1 MKEIRFFLV
10 LSSILL
16 AQFLIAQNLKL
27 SSTNIEEVIKQ
38 LTLEEK
44 VHLVVGASLKGSD
57 QARAEVG
64 YTKKIVPGCA
74 GTTYPIPRLG
84 IPTIVMAD
92 GPAGLRIS
100 PTRKNDPNTYYC
112 TGFPVGTLLASTWN
126 DELLEKVGKA
136 MGEEVKEYGVDVLL
150 APGANL
156 HRNPLCGRNFEYYSE
171 DPLLAGRSAA
181 AFIRGIQ
188 SNGVGT
194 SLKHFAA
201 NNQEI
206 NRLGND
212 SRLRDHALRELYLRN
227 FEIAVKQSQPW
238 TIMSSYNY
246 INGRYTS
253 EDRILLE
260 DILRKEWGFKG
271 MVVSDWGGGLNAPL
285 QIEAGNDML
294 QSGTYD
300 QYISILEAVKNGKL
314 KEADL
319 DKAVRRVLELIVKTP
334 RFNGYKY
341 SNKPDLKAHAMVSA
355 EAAREGMVLLK
366 NDLETLPLGSNNTVA
381 VFGTTSYDMLA
392 GGLGSGDVH
401 KEHVSTLPE
410 ALKNHGQE
418 VYLPLEM
425 LYAEHMKQE
434 AKRLDKMYGKRSWP
448 FYQHRPEE
456 IKNISEVARRAAQ
469 NSSVALVTIGR
480 HSSEGFDRH
489 LERDFNIRVGEFNM
503 LRDVY
508 KAFHTQGKKVIVLL
522 NVCGP
527 VEMLSWRK
535 YADAILLCWMPGG
548 NGAEAVADLLLGLS
562 SPSGRLSVTF
572 PRRYADVPSKNF
584 PLNVPET
591 GSNQSFESY
600 STKEKF
606 YDIPNI
612 DYTNYEEDLMMG
624 YRYYSSVNLR
634 PAYPFGYGLSYTSF
648 LISSPK
654 IKYRDGVI
662 KIECTVKN
670 VGNFPSKEVI
680 QIYSERTETEGEF
693 PLREL
698 RAYKKTSVLKPMEQ
712 TVVSFEIADTELS
725 HFDEERMAWVLS
737 KGVHRLYVAT
747 SSEEMNYRE
756 EIMVKNEKVGQKLV
770 SMKPKEGPVFLR

>member
-1 MKEIRFFLV
+1 MKTSKFFLIILFV
-10 LSSILL
+10 LFAAISR
-16 AQFLIAQNLKL
+16 AQDVKL
-27 SSTNIEEVIKQ
+27 TETNIDEIIKL

-44 VHLVVGASLKGSD
+44 AHLVVGTSLKGND
-57 QARAEVG
+57 AARAEVG

-100 PTRKNDPNTYYC
+100 PKRENDSNTYYC
-112 TGFPVGTLLASTWN
+112 TGFPVGSLLASTWN
-126 DELLEKVGKA
+126 EELIEKVGKA
-136 MGEEVKEYGVDVLL
+136 MGEEVLEYGVDVLL
-150 APGANL
+150 APGVNL

-171 DPLLAGRSAA
+171 DPLLAGQSAA

-212 SRLRDHALRELYLRN
+212 SRIRDHALRELYLRN

-246 INGRYTS
+246 INGRYAS
-253 EDRILLE
+253 EDKILLE
-260 DILRKEWGFKG
+260 DILRNEWGFQG

-285 QIEAGNDML
+285 QIQAGNDML
-294 QSGTYD
+294 QSGTYN
-300 QYISILEAVKNGKL
+300 QYISILEAVKSGKL
-314 KEADL
+314 KEQDL
-319 DKAVRRVLELIVKTP
+319 DKAVKRVLELIVKTP
-334 RFNGYKY
+334 RFKGYKY
-341 SNKPDLKAHAMVSA
+341 SNKPDLKAHGVVSA

-366 NDLETLPLGSNNTVA
+366 NDSETLPLTEENTFA
-381 VFGTTSYDMLA
+381 VFGTTSYDMIA

-410 ALKNHGQE
+410 ALKNHKQN

-425 LYAEHMKQE
+425 LYAEHLKQE
-434 AKRLDKMYGKRSWP
+434 KKRIDKMYGKRSWQ

-456 IKNISEVARRAAQ
+456 IKNIGEVAQRAAQ
-469 NSSVALVTIGR
+469 NCSVALVTIGR

-489 LERDFNIRVGEFNM
+489 VERDFNIRVGEYNM

-508 KAFHTQGKKVIVLL
+508 KAFHEKGKKVIVLL

-548 NGAEAVADLLLGLS
+548 NGTEAITDLLLGLH
-562 SPSGRLSVTF
+562 SPSGRLSMTF

-584 PLNVPET
+584 PVNVPET

-600 STKEKF
+600 NTKEKY

-612 DYTNYEEDLMMG
+612 DYTNYEEDLMVG
-624 YRYYSSVNLR
+624 YRYYSSVNVK

-648 LISSPK
+648 LINPPK
-654 IKYRDGVI
+654 IKYKDGIV
-662 KIECTVKN
+662 KIECTIKN
-670 VGNFPSKEVI
+670 VGKYPSKEVV
-680 QIYSERTETEGEF
+680 QIYSERCDSEGEY

-698 RAYKKTSVLKPMEQ
+698 RSYKKTPLLQPMEQ
-712 TVVSFEIADTELS
+712 CVLKFEIADTEMS
-725 HFDEERMAWVLS
+725 HFSEQRMAWVLS
-737 KGVHRLYVAT
+737 QGVHHLYLGT
-747 SSEEMNYRE
+747 SSEELNYRME
-756 EIMVKNEKVGQKLV
+756 FVVNKEKVSPALV